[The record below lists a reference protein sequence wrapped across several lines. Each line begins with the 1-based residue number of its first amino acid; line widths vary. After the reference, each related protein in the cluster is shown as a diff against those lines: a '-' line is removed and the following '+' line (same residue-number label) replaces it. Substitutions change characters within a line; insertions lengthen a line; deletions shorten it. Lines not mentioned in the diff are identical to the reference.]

1 MRLHPTSDGLQ
12 PILATASNLETKKNR
27 YIQVCYMV
35 FFGVNVNMA
44 SLETVTPVVAQ
55 RQLLKESVWDSIAGH
70 V

>member
-1 MRLHPTSDGLQ
+1 
-12 PILATASNLETKKNR
+12 
-27 YIQVCYMV
+27 MV